1 VSPWRR
7 TWLRWRRQN
16 RFLVGLYLGLL
27 LLVGLAYTLFA
38 VMRRLPPEEL
48 TNRLLTFLLWW
59 FDLTLIAV
67 VLFVLLRNLFKLA
80 LERHLGLLGAHFRT
94 KLLLS
99 YLVLIVVPTGLLFVL
114 GVGLLSHAATS
125 WFSAPVDGMAQSGA
139 AIAEAVRSEAE
150 ARVRRKVSVMAR
162 ELGKVEG
169 ERARNRE
176 LTHLQALLGAELA
189 GWYRDGAAVLE
200 LVDPRQRDLL
210 RLPALDPGVLAHAG
224 VQRERFGGTVVVR
237 AWEPLGDGS
246 VAVVGEAMLP
256 ALTKEQGRLAA
267 AAAAYERLKL
277 ERPTI
282 TATTVLGFGALALV
296 VVFAAMWLGLHLS
309 RRFTEPLLALVATT
323 QRVAGGDDLIEVPIP
338 AEDEVALL
346 VSSFNAMV
354 RRLRERDEELSAT
367 VHRLDAVLGAV
378 RTGVLTLDAGR
389 VTVAANPAAAALL
402 GMPQLTG
409 DRVPVE
415 ALAEAGLGKLVDAI
429 RGAAGVTRGSLT
441 IYPGGIARA
450 VEIAV
455 VPLGRAES
463 PEGWVVALED
473 LTQLLRAQR
482 QAAWSEV
489 ARRIAHQIKNPL
501 TPIRLAAERIARH
514 VERHSPE
521 LETVVPQGCRAIV
534 EHVQAMQEMV
544 DAFARYAKLPQMSR
558 RPIVVSE
565 LVRQVV
571 ALYDGVRRDVS
582 VRYDDGTAGIEVV
595 LDPEQLR
602 QVLANLID
610 NAVEASPPGAA
621 VTVASRFEDGL
632 FALDVT
638 DEGSG
643 LGVEDPDLLFQPF
656 YSTKGR
662 GSGVGLAVVQR
673 IVTDHGGTVRLEPNL
688 PQGVRAAV
696 RIPGGEV

>member
-1 VSPWRR
+1 MKSWRR

-16 RFLVGLYLGLL
+16 RFLIGLYLGLL
-27 LLVGLAYTLFA
+27 LLVTVGYTLFA
-38 VMRRLPPEEL
+38 TMRRLPPEEL

-67 VLFVLLRNLFKLA
+67 VLFVLARNLFKLA
-80 LERHLGLLGAHFRT
+80 LERHLGLLGARFRT

-99 YLVLIVVPTGLLFVL
+99 YLVLIVVPTGLLFAL
-114 GVGLLSHAATS
+114 GVGLLSHAAAS

-139 AIAEAVRSEAE
+139 RIADSLRAETE
-150 ARVRRKVSVMAR
+150 ARVRRDVSIVAR

-169 ERARNRE
+169 ERARTRE
-176 LTHLQALLGAELA
+176 LTRLQELLGAPLA
-189 GWYRDGAAVLE
+189 GWYRDGTPVLE
-200 LVDPRQRDLL
+200 LVDPRQRELL
-210 RLPALDPGVLAHAG
+210 RLPLLDGKALAHGG
-224 VQRERFGGTVVVR
+224 VQRERFGGTVVIR
-237 AWEPLGDGS
+237 AWEPIGEGS
-246 VAVVGEAMLP
+246 VAVIGEAVLP
-256 ALTKEQGRLAA
+256 GLMQEQGRLAA

-323 QRVAGGDDLIEVPIP
+323 QRVAGGDDLIEVPMP
-338 AEDEVALL
+338 AEDEVGLL
-346 VSSFNAMV
+346 VTSFNAMV
-354 RRLRERDEELSAT
+354 RRLRERDEEISTT
-367 VHRLDAVLGAV
+367 VRRLDAVLGAV
-378 RTGVLTLDAGR
+378 RTGVLTLDAER
-389 VTVAANPAAAALL
+389 QNVAANPAAAALL
-402 GMPQLTG
+402 GVPSLSTE
-409 DRVPVE
+409 RVPIE
-415 ALAEAGLGKLVDAI
+415 ALTLAGLGKLADVI
-429 RGAAGVTRGSLT
+429 RTAGGVSRGSLT

-450 VEIAV
+450 IEITV
-455 VPLGRAES
+455 VPLGRAEK

-473 LTQLLRAQR
+473 LTQLVRAQR

-514 VERHSPE
+514 VERRTPD

-544 DAFARYAKLPQMSR
+544 DAFARYAKLPPMSR
-558 RPIVVSE
+558 RPVAASD

-571 ALYDGVRRDVS
+571 SLYDGVRHDVT
-582 VRYDDGTAGIEVV
+582 VRFVDGTAGAEVV
-595 LDPEQLR
+595 IDPEQVR
-602 QVLANLID
+602 QVLTNLID
-610 NAVEASPPGAA
+610 NAIEASPPGGTVTAA
-621 VTVASRFEDGL
+621 TRFDDGQL
-632 FALDVT
+632 EVEVT
-638 DEGSG
+638 DQGLG
-643 LGVEDPDLLFQPF
+643 LGVDDPELLFQPF

-673 IVTDHGGTVRLEPNL
+673 IVTDHGGTVRLGPNQ
-688 PQGVRAAV
+688 PNGVRAVV
-696 RIPGGEV
+696 RIPGGEA